1 MAFTDRDRVRLYS
14 GLSDSGRVSDELV
27 DQRIADAHADILRD
41 LLPEYTAST
50 DEMLVLAETELSTAY
65 VLRSLALAS
74 AYTERDHRSGDL
86 TLRQRGRS
94 AALAARAEVEERR
107 AWGRL
112 LPFLTRSALPHKFV
126 PVEPAEPGDD
136 DWDAEDR

>member
-41 LLPEYTAST
+41 LSPAYTEST
-50 DEMLVLAETELSTAY
+50 DEMLVLAETELAASY
-65 VLRSLALAS
+65 VLRSLAMAS
-74 AYTERDHRSGDL
+74 AYAEQDHRSGDL

-94 AALAARAEVEERR
+94 AALLARAELEERR

-112 LPFLTRSALPHKFV
+112 LPFLTRSALPHKFA
-126 PVEPAEPGDD
+126 PVEPVEPGDA
-136 DWDAEDR
+136 DWDGER